1 MATTKKGARGS
12 RLLNASCVLLAF
24 AMQAAC
30 AQTAGTGPGSPIAT
44 PASNGSD
51 PQQRFW
57 YDGERRRELRVDPA
71 WVADFRGTKPN
82 LQRRSEAAAPAAGE
96 KKAAGLSTGQSEV
109 LRDESGAPRALP
121 GGVIV
126 RLHERDVGEAAKL
139 FAELGLAPVRALDPQ
154 QRTWLVESPAGLESL
169 ALANRLHETGR
180 FEMAAP
186 NWWRP
191 RSLK

>member
-1 MATTKKGARGS
+1 MATTKTCARGS
-12 RLLNASCVLLAF
+12 RFLCASWVFLAF

-30 AQTAGTGPGSPIAT
+30 AQTAGTGTSSPIAAS
-44 PASNGSD
+44 ASNGSD
-51 PQQRFW
+51 AQQRFW
-57 YDGERRRELRVDPA
+57 YDGERRRELRVDPG
-71 WVADFRGTKPN
+71 WIADFRGAKPK
-82 LQRRSEAAAPAAGE
+82 LQRRSEAAAGE
-96 KKAAGLSTGQSEV
+96 EKAAGLSAGQSEV

-126 RLHERDVGEAAKL
+126 RLHERDVGDAAKL
-139 FAELGLAPVRALDPQ
+139 FSELGLAPVRSLDPQ

-191 RSLK
+191 RALK